1 MLHSPAQRKMCWD
14 KVPVNDRGDGIMSA
28 SNPAAAWLA
37 NPAAQEE
44 ITAKHRALE
53 KNIAGYTPGDATR
66 AITQALRYFDDN
78 ARADREALLKF
89 GLLKTKPEQTTC
101 TWIADRYDHL
111 ARLARDCV
119 MRIFAESGTEA
130 GARAPAAALAIVLS
144 GHATKWR
151 KFSGSRPD
159 PVAREWLH
167 QIFRT
172 ATVFNIDSTVL
183 GIRIDDKQFEATV
196 EALYVRALLLDRF
209 SSGNLSPKRLEIL
222 DTWLLAWMGA
232 LWLTREPVA
241 GEPTLG
247 VNTTSAQRGL
257 TPHSP
262 DTPDTPDKGAQLFL
276 SLRPL
281 QRQLDRTIRE
291 FHLGAIFPGWGV
303 GMTAPMEEHV
313 AVIDFLEREFT
324 LIEAA
329 RKQRSKRM
337 PIGVNSPVGVFFGF
351 DEICKMA
358 FSTERM
364 HSLAG
369 GGGDIGIRNA
379 IQLVDI
385 SEGGLGLDMVDDDAR
400 RVHVDDLV
408 AVRLEKGRPC
418 VLGVVARKSNLQRPT
433 TTLIGIKVLS
443 KAPIYRAM
451 DRVDEAS
458 NSWQPTEG
466 ILIAGNADDGFAD
479 SIIVSDKTYV
489 ANSLMS
495 VTIDARTFELQMRR
509 VRQQG
514 AGWRM
519 AAFETTIV

>member
-1 MLHSPAQRKMCWD
+1 MPHSPAPRRQCWA
-14 KVPVNDRGDGIMSA
+14 KVRDNERGERIMSA
-28 SNPAAAWLA
+28 LNPAAAWQA

-53 KNIAGYTPGDATR
+53 KNVAGYTPGDATR
-66 AITQALRYFDDN
+66 AITQALRYFEDN
-78 ARADREALLKF
+78 ARADREALLKS

-101 TWIADRYDHL
+101 TWIAERYDHL
-111 ARLARDCV
+111 SRLARDCV
-119 MRIFAESGTEA
+119 MRIFAESSA
-130 GARAPAAALAIVLS
+130 DAAARAPAAALAILLS

-151 KFSGSRPD
+151 KFSGTRPD

-172 ATVFNIDSTVL
+172 ASVFNIDSTAL
-183 GIRIDDKQFEATV
+183 AIRIEDKQFEATV

-222 DTWLLAWMGA
+222 DTWLLAWMGV
-232 LWLTREPVA
+232 LWLTKAPVA

-262 DTPDTPDKGAQLFL
+262 DAPSDGVQLFL

-281 QRQLDRTIRE
+281 QRHLDRTIRE
-291 FHLGAIFPGWGV
+291 FHLGNIFPGWGI
-303 GMTAPMEEHV
+303 GMNAAMEEHV
-313 AVIDFLEREFT
+313 AVIEFLEREFT

-351 DEICKMA
+351 DEICKLA
-358 FSTERM
+358 FSSERM

-433 TTLIGIKVLS
+433 ATLIGIKVLS

-479 SIIVSDKTYV
+479 SVIVSDKTYV

-495 VTIDARTFELQMRR
+495 VTIDARTFEMQLRR

-519 AAFETTIV
+519 AAFETTMVS

>member
-1 MLHSPAQRKMCWD
+1 
-14 KVPVNDRGDGIMSA
+14 MSA
-28 SNPAAAWLA
+28 FNAAAGWQA
-37 NPAAQEE
+37 NPAAQDE

-53 KNIAGYTPGDATR
+53 KNVNGYSPVDATR

-78 ARADREALLKF
+78 ARADRDALLKT
-89 GLLKTKPEQTTC
+89 GQLKTRPEQTTC
-101 TWIADRYDHL
+101 TWIAERYDHL

-119 MRIFAESGTEA
+119 MRTFADGSKDTA
-130 GARAPAAALAIVLS
+130 TCAAASALAITLS

-151 KFSGSRPD
+151 KFAGTRPD
-159 PVAREWLH
+159 PAAREWLH

-172 ATVFNIDSTVL
+172 ASVFKVDSTVL
-183 GIRIDDKQFEATV
+183 GVRIDDKQFEATV

-222 DTWLLAWMGA
+222 DTWLLTWMGA
-232 LWLTREPVA
+232 LWLTKEPVA

-247 VNTTSAQRGL
+247 VNTTPPQRGL
-257 TPHSP
+257 TPHQPGDGS
-262 DTPDTPDKGAQLFL
+262 QLFL

-281 QRQLDRTIRE
+281 QRQLDRSIRE
-291 FHLGAIFPGWGV
+291 FHVGTIFPGWGI
-303 GMTAPMEEHV
+303 GLTAAMEEHV
-313 AVIDFLEREFT
+313 AVIDFLEREFA

-337 PIGVNSPVGVFFGF
+337 AIGVNSPVGVFFGF

-358 FSTERM
+358 FSVERM

-369 GGGDIGIRNA
+369 GGGEIGIRNA

-385 SEGGLGLDMVDDDAR
+385 SEGGLGLDMLDEDAR

-433 TTLIGIKVLS
+433 ATLIGVKVLS
-443 KAPIYRAM
+443 KAPIYTAM

-458 NSWQPTEG
+458 NAWQPTEG
-466 ILIAGNADDGFAD
+466 IFIAGNADDGFAD
-479 SIIVSDKTYV
+479 SVIVSDKSYV
-489 ANSLMS
+489 ANSLMA
-495 VTIDARTFELQMRR
+495 VRFDARTFEMQLRR

-514 AGWRM
+514 SGWRM
-519 AAFETTIV
+519 AAFDATLV